1 MFINEQTKKWS
12 TILTEEL
19 GIKDQN
25 KLNWMSQYATI
36 HEIHE
41 SLQTAGDASH
51 GIYATPL
58 NTIGMGN
65 PAAPYGVGFGD
76 NGIGNTGADFH
87 NPAYAVGSGDALPM
101 STLPI
106 ALNVAA
112 MTIGLE
118 LVPVIPAQGP
128 WQMLSYMDFPYAG
141 GKLAR
146 FNETS
151 LDGKGAGKENKPIY
165 VKFGGWRGVYD
176 AKTEDGDGRAAIK
189 NLIPAG
195 TAVTVKADGKDAKG
209 ADTVHY
215 LNGKYIGTSRID
227 GNVIVEVLSCG
238 KDAKGDDITSI
249 ADVFEGSTK
258 VVLYPTTKDDDVYL
272 LRDITV
278 EKTADGYHDDVVV
291 PDFVSTMVDHIP
303 GFANF
308 YDGSNDLMSRGQNET
323 GVGNTIGARM
333 FSKLVQM
340 GSVEVTGTVTRQQ
353 LQDMPLYGVDV
364 IGKVLEA
371 MQNELSQH
379 INKDILTRLFA
390 LGVTNA
396 VEVYDAQGA
405 NLNLY
410 VSADSAA
417 ATHDIPAGIMVG
429 VDAKDHAADFG
440 ALKNAHIASAAE
452 NITTFQRRIMSRV
465 LAASNLIA
473 QVGRRGRANWIV
485 TNTQVASALQDAAG
499 FVVAPMVN
507 TLTQDGSQSLY
518 FAGSLA
524 GMNVYVDPYMDW
536 SDTRVCVGR
545 KGDGNGP
552 GVIFMPYILA
562 DSIQTVA
569 EGTMAPKLLLNSRYN
584 VVDAGFFPE
593 ANYFTFY
600 VHSDESFV

>member
-1 MFINEQTKKWS
+1 MFTNEQTKKWS
-12 TILTEEL
+12 SILTEEL

-41 SLQTAGDASH
+41 GLQSGVATAGV
-51 GIYATPL
+51 YATPL

-65 PAAPYGVGFGD
+65 PAVPAGVGYGD
-76 NGIGNTGADFH
+76 AGIGNSGADFH

-151 LDGKGAGKENKPIY
+151 LDGKGVGKENKPIY
-165 VKFGGWRGVYD
+165 VKFGGDPAVRKNLRNGIKAGTYIAVAGTD
-176 AKTEDGDGRAAIK
+176 AKD
-189 NLIPAG
+189 N
-195 TAVTVKADGKDAKG
+195 VN
-209 ADTVHY
+209 Y
-215 LNGKYIGTSRID
+215 LVGKYIGASRID
-227 GNVIVEVLSCG
+227 GNIIVEVLGCG
-238 KDAKGDDITSI
+238 ATAPAAYDADTLAAYTGDAATSV
-249 ADVFEGSTK
+249 ADVFDGAVK
-258 VVLYPTTKDDDVYL
+258 VTAGATAIDTYVLKA
-272 LRDITV
+272 
-278 EKTADGYHDDVVV
+278 TADDGIVCV

-323 GVGNTIGARM
+323 GTGNTIGARY
-333 FSKLVQM
+333 FSKIVQM

-379 INKDILTRLFA
+379 INKDILTRVFS

-396 VEVYDAQGA
+396 VEAFDAQGA
-405 NLNLY
+405 NLNLF
-410 VSADSAA
+410 VSSTSG
-417 ATHDIPAGIMVG
+417 ATLDIPAGLLKG
-429 VDAKDHAADFG
+429 VDDVDYSDHFG
-440 ALKNAHIASAAE
+440 TLKNAAYNTSAE
-452 NITTFQRRIMSRV
+452 NHITWQRRIMSRV
-465 LAASNLIA
+465 LAASALIA
-473 QVGRRGRANWIV
+473 QIGRRGRANWIV
-485 TNTQVASALQDAAG
+485 TNTQVAAALQDAAG

-507 TLTQDGSQSLY
+507 TLAQDGSNSLY

-524 GMNVYVDPYMDW
+524 GMNLYVDPYMNWD
-536 SDTRVCVGR
+536 DTRICVGR
-545 KGDGNGP
+545 KGGESDP
-552 GVIFMPYILA
+552 GVKFMPYILA

-584 VVDAGFFPE
+584 VCDAGFYPE

-600 VHSDESFV
+600 VNSTESFV

>member
-41 SLQTAGDASH
+41 GLQTAGVDASH
-51 GIYATPL
+51 GLYATPL

-65 PAAPYGVGFGD
+65 PAVPAGVGFGD
-76 NGIGNTGADFH
+76 AGIGNTGADFH

-165 VKFGGWRGVYD
+165 VKFGGDSD
-176 AKTEDGDGRAAIK
+176 ARKDIRHDLKAGDYVAV
-189 NLIPAG
+189 AG
-195 TAVTVKADGKDAKG
+195 IDSKDI
-209 ADTVHY
+209 TRFLV
-215 LNGKYIGTSRID
+215 GKYIGASRID
-227 GNVIVEVLSCG
+227 GNIIVEVSACG
-238 KDAKGDDITSI
+238 ATDPAAYDAATLAAYAGDSATSI
-249 ADVFEGSTK
+249 ADVFDGAVIVGLSSGDK
-258 VVLYPTTKDDDVYL
+258 SYVLRNTGVDEKSADYKD
-272 LRDITV
+272 
-278 EKTADGYHDDVVV
+278 APCV

-308 YDGSNDLMSRGQNET
+308 YDGSKDLMSRGQNET

-379 INKDILTRLFA
+379 INKDILDRVFS

-405 NLNLY
+405 NLNLF
-410 VSADSAA
+410 VDADS
-417 ATHDIPAGIMVG
+417 TVPTKDIPDGYMIG
-429 VDAKDHAADFG
+429 VDNKDYAKHFG

-485 TNTQVASALQDAAG
+485 TNTQIASALQDAAG

-536 SDTRVCVGR
+536 SDTRICVGR

-600 VHSDESFV
+600 VYSSDSFV